1 MFFIRL
7 TRVAPFLA
15 FLAVLAV
22 VIYIIARFRFPSAR
36 AKQIVIDVFTVI
48 SVVLC
53 VGLAFITLMTVLDSN
68 MFAVELFGSFLVAA
82 LLGLL
87 IVRLCNRSFLK
98 KYPQYKH
105 HPEDAFVY
113 TGWRKLKDLINNI
126 KNNQPPIS

>member
-22 VIYIIARFRFPSAR
+22 VIYLIARFRFPSAR
-36 AKQIVIDVFTVI
+36 AKQIVIDTFTGI
-48 SVVLC
+48 SIVLC
-53 VGLAFITLMTVLDSN
+53 IVLGLITLMSVLDN
-68 MFAVELFGSFLVAA
+68 NLFAVELFGSFLVAA

-105 HPEDAFVY
+105 RPEDAFVY
-113 TGWRKLKDLINNI
+113 TAWHKLKDLFNNI

>member
-15 FLAVLAV
+15 VLAVLAV

-105 HPEDAFVY
+105 RPEDAFVY

>member
-1 MFFIRL
+1 M
-7 TRVAPFLA
+7 T
-15 FLAVLAV
+15 

-53 VGLAFITLMTVLDSN
+53 VALAFITLMTVLDSN

-105 HPEDAFVY
+105 RPEDAFVY